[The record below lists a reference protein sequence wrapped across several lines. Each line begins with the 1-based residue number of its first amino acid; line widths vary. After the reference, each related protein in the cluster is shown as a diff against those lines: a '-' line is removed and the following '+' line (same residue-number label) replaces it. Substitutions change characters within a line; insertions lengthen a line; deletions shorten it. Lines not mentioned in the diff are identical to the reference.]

1 MMIHIGSAKLSVSGN
16 NASEVMQAMQ
26 GGIEAIKQIDIDIH
40 SQTTTN
46 VSGRSVQV
54 NVPYD
59 NAELTAKQVIGN
71 KVNEDGLCKQTDN

>member
-1 MMIHIGSAKLSVSGN
+1 MMIHIGSAKLSVLGN

-26 GGIEAIKQIDIDIH
+26 GGIEAIKQIDIN

-71 KVNEDGLCKQTDN
+71 EVNEDGLCKQTDN